1 MDTNE
6 ACAHLNIE
14 QLDAVDPTMLDAVF
28 SMARSDNPG
37 NKTEQAIE
45 AVRKA
50 VDRLQATAAHP
61 AGTWPVGLTS
71 HGNTCYLNSLLQY
84 YFTVKPLRELVLNFD
99 QYKFDLATHGSKSER
114 VGNLQVKAYEIEA
127 YQKFA
132 DDLRQLFEHMIKD
145 PGPAVKP
152 EADLVCRAFLRAV
165 DPSISTI
172 IAKESQAPDATDV
185 DMTNADSQATDAT
198 LTSTS
203 EQDVDLPKK
212 ETSPA
217 RSRASS
223 VTLQGSIDGDDSQQ
237 VPPSSQTLLPPSPP
251 ASVNSEKAEPQHAP
265 PLPPRKPVSAEEK
278 PQTNLEK
285 AEEAARKQQDVA
297 EVMEDILYRLR
308 VAVKPLGQDAREEQL
323 DQLRE
328 IFNMRY
334 VETTIIEDQ
343 APTTKEEDITNLLL
357 NVPYEPSN
365 IYAALDRVMELHP
378 DKVGEKT
385 VEQYRTFQELPPL
398 LQISIPR
405 IDQDRKTGR
414 VFKVDHRLYLE
425 DVLYMDRYCND
436 PAIFAQRQRS
446 WGWRKDLTAL
456 KVEKELLAN
465 TAMGID
471 GPSALQ
477 ATSEYLSTMK
487 DIDADLQSVG
497 MAPIEVPEGLATDLT
512 QEAELQR
519 ARLSV
524 IDRDIRE
531 LETKISAQFL
541 GHEKMKYRL
550 HAVFF
555 HRGSSGHGHYWTYIH
570 DFKNEV
576 WRVYNDEKV
585 DECTNLQDIYDAHTW
600 QQGTPTYAVYV
611 RDDVKE
617 QFVEPVCR
625 DPEDR
630 SDELMPDAVE
640 LQDVSM
646 GNTDWS
652 TDRDEKPSVNGTWDA
667 QQAEGTNSGIHW

>member
-14 QLDAVDPTMLDAVF
+14 QLEAVDPTMLDAVF
-28 SMARSDNPG
+28 AMARSDNPG
-37 NKTEQAIE
+37 KKTEQAIE

-61 AGTWPVGLTS
+61 AETWPVGLTS

-84 YFTVKPLRELVLNFD
+84 YFTIKPLRELVLNFD
-99 QYKFDLATHGSKSER
+99 QYKFDLATHGSKEER

-152 EADLVCRAFLRAV
+152 EADLVCKAFLRAV
-165 DPSISTI
+165 DPSVIPTAS
-172 IAKESQAPDATDV
+172 KETQLSDAADV
-185 DMTNADSQATDAT
+185 DMTNAESQATDAT

-203 EQDVDLPKK
+203 EEGAELPKK

-223 VTLQGSIDGDDSQQ
+223 TTLQGSVNGDDAQQ
-237 VPPSSQTLLPPSPP
+237 VPSSQTLLPPSPP
-251 ASVNSEKAEPQHAP
+251 ASLDGDKAEPQHAP
-265 PLPPRKPVSAEEK
+265 PLPPRKPVSIEEK

-308 VAVKPLGQDAREEQL
+308 VAIQPLGRDEKEEQL

-334 VETTIIEDQ
+334 VETTLVGNE

-365 IYAALDRVMELHP
+365 IYDALDRVMELHP

-414 VFKVDHRLYLE
+414 VFKVDHLLYLE
-425 DVLYMDRYCND
+425 DVLHMDRYSNE
-436 PAIFAQRQRS
+436 PAILERRQRC
-446 WGWRKDLTAL
+446 WGWRKELSAL
-456 KVEKELLAN
+456 KFEKEVLTN
-465 TAMGID
+465 SAMGID

-477 ATSEYLSTMK
+477 ASSEYMSSMK
-487 DIDADLQSVG
+487 ELDADLLSID
-497 MAPIEVPEGLATDLT
+497 MEPIEVADGLATDIA

-519 ARLSV
+519 AKLSD
-524 IDRDIRE
+524 IDRNIRE
-531 LETKISAQFL
+531 LETQISAQFVGL
-541 GHEKMKYRL
+541 EKMRYRL

-570 DFKNEV
+570 DFKNDV

-585 DECTNLQDIYDAHTW
+585 DECKNLEDIHNAHTW

-625 DPEDR
+625 NPQER
-630 SDELMPDAVE
+630 SDEPMPDAAGW
-640 LQDVSM
+640 QDVQM
-646 GNTDWS
+646 DWINVANDDKS
-652 TDRDEKPSVNGTWDA
+652 TNGTWNAQEAAGADA
-667 QQAEGTNSGIHW
+667 DIRW